1 MKKDFLIGFLL
12 IRGGEKMSKIK
23 IGIVGYGNLGRGVAA
38 GLKNHSDMELIGI
51 FSRRDPSTIPTAAPV
66 FLLDNILDFKNKIDV
81 LILCGGSKS
90 DIPVQGPAL
99 AEHFNTVDSYD
110 AHKLIPAYFNQMDK
124 LAKENKNV
132 SVIATGWDPGLFSLN
147 RLMQEA
153 ILPQGETYTF
163 WGRGVSQ
170 GHSDAV
176 RGVGGVAEAVQYTVP
191 DDFMIEAIK
200 KGKKVDYGPNKAHM
214 RDVYVVLEEDAN
226 PLEVE
231 QNIKEMPNYFEGYKT
246 NVNFISKAEFVEK
259 HQSMPHG
266 GRVIRQ
272 AETSDEEVSVMEF
285 SLKLDSNPE
294 FTAAVNIAYARAAY
308 KLAQEKQ
315 YGARTVLDI
324 PPFYLS
330 AKSKEEL
337 IKELL

>member
-1 MKKDFLIGFLL
+1 MT
-12 IRGGEKMSKIK
+12 KIK
-23 IGIVGYGNLGRGVAA
+23 IGIVGYGNLGKGVEI
-38 GLKNHSDMELIGI
+38 GLKNHPDMELFGI
-51 FSRRDPSTIPTAAPV
+51 FSRRNPLTLKTQSPAY
-66 FLLDNILDFKNKIDV
+66 LLDNILNYKEKIDV

-110 AHKLIPAYFNQMDK
+110 THELIPEYYKKMNK
-124 LAKENKNV
+124 ITKENKNV
-132 SVIATGWDPGLFSLN
+132 SVLATGWDPGLFSLN
-147 RLMQEA
+147 RLYQEA
-153 ILPQGETYTF
+153 ILPDGKTYTF

-176 RGVGGVAEAVQYTVP
+176 RGVEGVVEAAQYTVP
-191 DDFMIEAIK
+191 DSFMINEIQ
-200 KGKKVDYGPNKAHM
+200 KGKQVNYTAKKAHT
-214 RDVYVVLEEDAN
+214 RDVYIVLSEDAN
-226 PLEVE
+226 PNLVE
-231 QNIKEMPNYFEGYKT
+231 KNIKEMPDYFEGYET
-246 NVNFISKAEFVEK
+246 NVNFISQKEFNEK
-259 HQSMPHG
+259 HRSMPHG

-272 AETSDEEVSVMEF
+272 ANTSKEEVSVMDF

-294 FTAAVNIAYARAAY
+294 YTAAVSIAYARAAY
-308 KLAQEKQ
+308 KLAKENK

-324 PPFYLS
+324 PAYYLS

>member
-1 MKKDFLIGFLL
+1 
-12 IRGGEKMSKIK
+12 MSKIK
-23 IGIVGYGNLGRGVAA
+23 IGIVGYGNLGRGVEV
-38 GLKNHSDMELIGI
+38 GLKNHPDMELIGI
-51 FSRRDPSTIPTAAPV
+51 FSRRDPSTITTESPA
-66 FLLDNILDFKNKIDV
+66 FLLEDILEFKGKIDV

-110 AHKLIPAYFNQMDK
+110 THKLIPAYFTKMNL
-124 LAKENKNV
+124 LATENKKV

-153 ILPQGETYTF
+153 ILPNGDNYTF

-176 RGVGGVAEAVQYTVP
+176 RGVKGVAKAAQYTVP
-191 DDFMIEAIK
+191 DEYLIGEIK
-200 KGKKVDYGPNKAHM
+200 KGEKVDYSPKKAHL
-214 RDVYVVLEEDAN
+214 RDVYIVLEEDAN
-226 PLEVE
+226 PIEVE
-231 QNIKEMPNYFEGYKT
+231 KNIKEMPDYFEGYHT
-246 NVNFISKAEFVEK
+246 NVNFVSEEEFMEN

-272 AETSDEEVSVMEF
+272 AHTSDDEISVMEF
-285 SLKLDSNPE
+285 SLILGSNPE

-308 KLAQEKQ
+308 KLAQEKE
-315 YGARTVLDI
+315 YGAKTVLDI

-330 AKSKEEL
+330 SKSKEEL

>member
-1 MKKDFLIGFLL
+1 MD
-12 IRGGEKMSKIK
+12 KIK
-23 IGIVGYGNLGRGVAA
+23 IGIVGYGNLGRGVEV
-38 GLKNHSDMELIGI
+38 GLKNHPDMELVGI
-51 FSRRDPSTIPTAAPV
+51 FSRRDPSTIVTDSPA
-66 FLLDNILDFKNKIDV
+66 FLLDDILDFKGKIDV

-110 AHKLIPAYFNQMDK
+110 THKLIPAYFEKMDT

-153 ILPQGETYTF
+153 ILPNGETYTF

-176 RGVGGVAEAVQYTVP
+176 RGVEGVKEAAQYTVP
-191 DDFMIEAIK
+191 DDFMIGQIQDGE
-200 KGKKVDYGPNKAHM
+200 KVDYSPKKAHL
-214 RDVYVVLEEDAN
+214 RDVYVVLEDDAD
-226 PLEVE
+226 PMQVE
-231 QNIKEMPNYFEGYKT
+231 KNIKEMPDYFEGYHT
-246 NVNFISKAEFVEK
+246 NVNFISEEEFVGN

-272 AETSDEEVSVMEF
+272 ANTSDKEVSVMEF
-285 SLKLDSNPE
+285 TLTLGSNPE
-294 FTAAVNIAYARAAY
+294 FTSAVNIAYARAAY
-308 KLAQEKQ
+308 KLAQEEQ

-330 AKSKEEL
+330 AKSKQDL

>member
-1 MKKDFLIGFLL
+1 MKEDFLIP
-12 IRGGEKMSKIK
+12 IGGKIMSKIK
-23 IGIVGYGNLGRGVAA
+23 IGIVGYGNLGRGVEV
-38 GLKNHSDMELIGI
+38 GLQNHPDMELVGI
-51 FSRRDPSTIPTAAPV
+51 FSRRDPKTIETTSPV
-66 FLLDNILDFKNKIDV
+66 FLLDNLLEFKQKIDV

-90 DIPVQGPAL
+90 DIPVQGPAS
-99 AEHFNTVDSYD
+99 AEHFNTVDAYD
-110 AHKLIPAYFNQMDK
+110 THKLIPEYFNKMNQIAED
-124 LAKENKNV
+124 NKNV
-132 SVIATGWDPGLFSLN
+132 SVIATGWDPGLFSFN

-153 ILPQGETYTF
+153 ILPEGDTYTF

-176 RGVGGVAEAVQYTVP
+176 RGVAGVAEAAQYTVP
-191 DDFMIEAIK
+191 DDFMISEIQ
-200 KGKKVDYGPNKAHM
+200 KGEKVDYSPKEAHM
-214 RDVYVVLEEDAN
+214 RDVYVVLEESAD
-226 PLEVE
+226 PIGVE
-231 QNIKEMPNYFEGYKT
+231 KEIKGMPDYFEGYHT
-246 NVNFISKAEFVEK
+246 NVNFISEEEFMAN

-272 AETSDEEVSVMEF
+272 GNTSANEVSVMEF
-285 SLKLDSNPE
+285 SLNLGSNPE

-337 IKELL
+337 IRELL